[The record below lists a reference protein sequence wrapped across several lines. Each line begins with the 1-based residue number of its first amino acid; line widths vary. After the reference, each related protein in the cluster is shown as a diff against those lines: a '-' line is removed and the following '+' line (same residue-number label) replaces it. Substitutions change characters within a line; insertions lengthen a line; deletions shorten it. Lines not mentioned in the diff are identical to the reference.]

1 MPPKG
6 KKTSPKDKKKNAMP
20 LKLDGIGS
28 IPTQMRAALQKNLA
42 RVTDLFQQI
51 DDDNS
56 GIVDGPEFV
65 KAMAEFGF
73 KGDEMTTAVFDELDV
88 DKSGTIEYRE
98 LHSLLVRSVQNR
110 PDLPPL
116 DITKANKIALRVKR
130 IKKVDSN
137 LLGELDLNDVS
148 TDLIP
153 NVIRDALDAKKT
165 RVVDLFRQFDDDDSG
180 LLDEHEFAKA
190 ISELGMRGAPPE
202 AVAAVFKSFDPDSS
216 GTIEY
221 RELHELLIRSFQ
233 SVPKLE
239 PLDLKAAN
247 RIALRTKKVIHKN
260 ANKFGGLDL
269 DEDSLDTLAGQIKFA
284 LNKSLGRVIDLFR
297 QFDDDASGH
306 IDYKEF
312 AKAMSELGLDVD
324 ADAIRLLFNE
334 WDPDKSGYIEYEELK
349 QLLRKTEAVEALYKR
364 ESLEDAIA
372 RGNSRAVT
380 AEVKHREGKSR
391 GDLSAR
397 GRPGS
402 AALSAVEENPR
413 PGTAPATI
421 GGGRS
426 ARWTPRGGQGSSI
439 GSTVG
444 LGGST
449 LGSMKRLP
457 GARPASAMPTLAP
470 AQQYWKTHALQVKA
484 VYIKTKDGQIIQAF
498 EIMGGRSALVHRG
511 SAKLAVVTHPVIGKI
526 PANQVPAS
534 WFQRK
539 MATRP
544 LHQSLIDAGYNV
556 LAFEAHPLAL
566 GGHKRFDDATPA
578 GTPRGDSMAKVIS
591 AAVSAETLV
600 QKQVNKLEAVLDY
613 IESHRSFRYCR
624 VAFLG
629 QGVGATAMMKLVADS
644 EMAANATTP
653 SLSLFRVRSI
663 IASQPAPMEGLL
675 DAVAPNCHVP
685 MMLVHADDGLQET
698 SEIAMSVHAALPAA
712 APAAPFGTGDKE
724 VLTIPRGGVPLYG
737 RAKRFDG
744 ASYWGLHP
752 GPLLA
757 FLRKHV

>member
-334 WDPDKSGYIEYEELK
+334 WDPVRMALPHAHATRTCHTHMPRTYRTTCHACM
-349 QLLRKTEAVEALYKR
+349 LLL
-364 ESLEDAIA
+364 
-372 RGNSRAVT
+372 
-380 AEVKHREGKSR
+380 
-391 GDLSAR
+391 
-397 GRPGS
+397 
-402 AALSAVEENPR
+402 
-413 PGTAPATI
+413 
-421 GGGRS
+421 
-426 ARWTPRGGQGSSI
+426 
-439 GSTVG
+439 
-444 LGGST
+444 
-449 LGSMKRLP
+449 
-457 GARPASAMPTLAP
+457 PASP
-470 AQQYWKTHALQVKA
+470 
-484 VYIKTKDGQIIQAF
+484 
-498 EIMGGRSALVHRG
+498 
-511 SAKLAVVTHPVIGKI
+511 
-526 PANQVPAS
+526 
-534 WFQRK
+534 
-539 MATRP
+539 
-544 LHQSLIDAGYNV
+544 
-556 LAFEAHPLAL
+556 
-566 GGHKRFDDATPA
+566 
-578 GTPRGDSMAKVIS
+578 
-591 AAVSAETLV
+591 
-600 QKQVNKLEAVLDY
+600 
-613 IESHRSFRYCR
+613 
-624 VAFLG
+624 
-629 QGVGATAMMKLVADS
+629 
-644 EMAANATTP
+644 
-653 SLSLFRVRSI
+653 
-663 IASQPAPMEGLL
+663 
-675 DAVAPNCHVP
+675 
-685 MMLVHADDGLQET
+685 
-698 SEIAMSVHAALPAA
+698 
-712 APAAPFGTGDKE
+712 
-724 VLTIPRGGVPLYG
+724 
-737 RAKRFDG
+737 
-744 ASYWGLHP
+744 
-752 GPLLA
+752 
-757 FLRKHV
+757 